1 VPKGQCSLPLRQS
14 PTFIA
19 RDKKSFGFVD
29 IFCKKESL
37 GFSIRQQG
45 FKPSQTKE
53 FVGAGLAP
61 PAVAAPPKFNLDED
75 VNKAI

>member
-1 VPKGQCSLPLRQS
+1 MPRELS
-14 PTFIA
+14 
-19 RDKKSFGFVD
+19 GFVD

-53 FVGAGLAP
+53 FVGAGLARP
-61 PAVAAPPKFNLDED
+61 LLQRRPNSIWTRNSTEPDGF
-75 VNKAI
+75 